1 MAVPYFYDNQI
12 RKYIQQVIRLFG
24 GFSVEMGTHPTTKM
38 PLYQEVPVRYG
49 DSSRMAAH
57 IIRENS
63 ENMTATVPFISCYVT
78 ELTMAPERRLDMQH
92 VEKVQVVEKE
102 LDSAT
107 GKYVNREGDRYTV
120 ERHMPVPYNM
130 TMNVDIWTSNTD
142 QKLQLFEQLG
152 VLFNPSLNIHTNNNV
167 LDWSSLS
174 YVENTNIIWSSRSV
188 GSNIDDMIDVMTLT
202 YSMPILIN
210 PPAKLKHQK
219 LIHTIITRLN
229 TLDNDDLDAFK
240 ESKDFDISNRQYTV
254 TTYEDRKLKF
264 ENNKIYLLNKNNGT
278 HDSTGNILE
287 WSTELLPFGEL
298 REGISQLRLR
308 KGDNIENNNDDIV
321 GRLRF
326 DPDNQNALFVDVDTD
341 TLPTNTLT
349 AISAVI
355 NPSVN
360 YPGDGSVPA
369 AVLGQRYLLTA
380 DLPLSPNWSNITAE
394 KHDILEYNGT
404 TWIVSFNS
412 TNITDTQYVS
422 NNTTMDQLEWDGD
435 TWFNSYEGIYNAGY
449 WRLYL

>member
-1 MAVPYFYDNQI
+1 
-12 RKYIQQVIRLFG
+12 
-24 GFSVEMGTHPTTKM
+24 
-38 PLYQEVPVRYG
+38 
-49 DSSRMAAH
+49 
-57 IIRENS
+57 
-63 ENMTATVPFISCYVT
+63 
-78 ELTMAPERRLDMQH
+78 
-92 VEKVQVVEKE
+92 
-102 LDSAT
+102 
-107 GKYVNREGDRYTV
+107 
-120 ERHMPVPYNM
+120 MPVPYNM

-240 ESKDFDISNRQYTV
+240 ESKDFDISNQQYTV
-254 TTYEDRKLKF
+254 TTYENRKLKF
-264 ENNKIYLLNKNNGT
+264 ENNKIYLLNKNNGP
-278 HDSTGNILE
+278 HDNNGNILE
-287 WSTELLPFGEL
+287 WSTELLLFGEL

-308 KGDNIENNNDDIV
+308 KGDDIENSNDDIV

-349 AISAVI
+349 AITAVI
-355 NPSVN
+355 NPTVN

-380 DLPLSPNWSNITAE
+380 DLPLSPNWSNITAS

-404 TWIVSFNS
+404 VWIVSFNS

-422 NNTTMDQLEWDGD
+422 NNTTMDQLEWDGN